1 MMLKLIVMRVSGLGT
16 ALCIRLWGWLITRLW
31 NPVSSWL
38 VRFTLKFQNAI
49 NRLRQ
54 YVQMALSFKVL
65 LANLTTQV
73 RSIKPVLI
81 TAKAKVIQIGL
92 RLQTTARQTLQRVKA
107 LLKKG
112 K

>member
-1 MMLKLIVMRVSGLGT
+1 MMLKRIVMQVSGLGT

-38 VRFTLKFQNAI
+38 VSFTRKYLNVAHLL
-49 NRLRQ
+49 NRYARM
-54 YVQMALSFKVL
+54 VLSFKVL
-65 LANLTTQV
+65 LVSLTTQV
-73 RSIKPVLI
+73 QSIKPVLI
-81 TAKAKVIQIGL
+81 TAKAKAIQIGL
-92 RLQTTARQTLQRVKA
+92 QLQTTARQTLLRVKA